1 MEAAQVL
8 SFSGDAPRS
17 GAGGRTRVDPRTVA
31 EHAGLRYVSDSMPG
45 ITRRKSGSGFTYR
58 DPDGNTIRDRA
69 VRKRLAALVIPPAW
83 TDVWICP
90 DPEGHLQ
97 APGRDDRGR
106 KQYRYHPRWREMQDR
121 SKFGRMIMFG
131 LSLPRIRERIE
142 ADLAQVGLTRT
153 RVLAAAVRILDTTP
167 IRVGNERYR
176 RENGSVGLMTMQER
190 HVEFSPGGMIHF
202 RFRGKSGVDHVVA
215 FSDPDAGEVIR
226 RCAEAPGEELFK
238 YEAED
243 GSHPSIDSEDLNE
256 YIQRIS
262 GYDFTAKDFRT
273 WAGTVRTLTVLQELG
288 QAAAERERK
297 KQAVQAV
304 KFVAADL
311 GNRPATCRSYYIHP
325 AVLESYERGKLFDL
339 LDEVQGAGR
348 PAIATGLREEEWPVL
363 AILPRLE
370 TLSGFDE
377 EDLEA
382 ALRMSLA
389 EIEANVG

>member
-1 MEAAQVL
+1 MEAAVL
-8 SFSGDAPRS
+8 SFAGDTPRS
-17 GAGGRTRVDPRTVA
+17 TGGRTRVDPRTVA

-45 ITRRKSGSGFTYR
+45 ITRRKSGGGFTYR
-58 DPDGNTIRDRA
+58 DPEGNTIRDRA

-90 DPEGHLQ
+90 DPDGHLQ
-97 APGRDDRGR
+97 ATGRDDRGR

-142 ADLAQVGLTRT
+142 ADLAQEGLTRE

-190 HVEFSPGGMIHF
+190 HVEFSAGGMIHF

-238 YEAED
+238 YQAED

-256 YIQRIS
+256 YIQQIS

-273 WAGTVRTLTVLQELG
+273 WAGTVRTLTVLEELG
-288 QAAAERERK
+288 ESALARDRK

-325 AVLESYERGKLFDL
+325 AVLDSYERGELCDL
-339 LDEVQGAGR
+339 MDEVQRAGR
-348 PAIATGLREEEWPVL
+348 PTNATGLREEEWPVL

-377 EDLEA
+377 EDLEE
-382 ALRMSLA
+382 ALRQSLE
-389 EIEANVG
+389 EIEAGV